1 MAEGRLPAPRRP
13 RTLPRADDHA
23 DTTERHLCLARD
35 PDADARI
42 TGSAAEEWREFGE
55 EDSTNTDRPGETHSP
70 TYLSTFRISQ
80 EKRGRQKRDADGRGR
95 ERDGRRGEGSRN
107 GSRKYANKKK
117 KRDWNTIPIK
127 KSINTFI
134 MELLHVNETD

>member
-1 MAEGRLPAPRRP
+1 M
-13 RTLPRADDHA
+13 
-23 DTTERHLCLARD
+23 
-35 PDADARI
+35 
-42 TGSAAEEWREFGE
+42 
-55 EDSTNTDRPGETHSP
+55 
-70 TYLSTFRISQ
+70 STFRISQ